1 MYAVNIDPRGGYRRG
16 VTATRYHHGNLR
28 EALADAAVQA
38 ARELGP
44 DGLAVRELA
53 RRVGVSHNAAY
64 RHFADRD
71 ALVDTVAQRAMLG
84 LVAAMERRLAEV
96 DQVDQVDQVDP
107 VLRARRRLTAIGT
120 GYVDYAIA
128 EPGLFRVLFTAYP
141 EVPPDEKEAGE
152 PFAMLNAALD
162 DLVAVGYLAPG
173 TRPGAEISCWS
184 AVHGFSVLC
193 TEGPLR
199 GLADADRDVAL
210 TAMLETI
217 DTAYGVG

>member
-1 MYAVNIDPRGGYRRG
+1 VPAS
-16 VTATRYHHGNLR
+16 TYHHGNLR
-28 EALADAAVQA
+28 EALADAAVDA

-71 ALVDTVAQRAMLG
+71 ALVDVVADRALLG
-84 LVAAMERRLAEV
+84 LVAAMERRLADV
-96 DQVDQVDQVDP
+96 DEPDP
-107 VLRARRRLTAIGT
+107 VLRARRRLTEIGA

-141 EVPPDEKEAGE
+141 EVPGPGTEPGD
-152 PFAMLNAALD
+152 PFAILNAALD

-199 GLADADRDVAL
+199 GLATEDRDAAL
-210 TAMLETI
+210 AAMLATI
-217 DTAYGVG
+217 DAAYGVSA